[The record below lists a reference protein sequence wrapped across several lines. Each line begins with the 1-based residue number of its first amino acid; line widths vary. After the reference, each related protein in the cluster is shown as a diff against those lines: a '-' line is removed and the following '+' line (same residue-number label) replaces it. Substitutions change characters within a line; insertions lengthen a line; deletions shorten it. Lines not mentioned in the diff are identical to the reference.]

1 MLRAAERTLSLKSD
15 QAWIGGSRADPA
27 VSSWAAKVRSRS
39 VKSYL
44 RFPLRTLISY
54 VPAFLAVET
63 FRLLALAKDVKA
75 YSVAFA
81 ASAPIGTAVELDH
94 AMFAVE
100 REVAWNLEDGGG
112 ADLSRRQSC
121 RDQCCDQ

>member
-1 MLRAAERTLSLKSD
+1 MLCAAERTLSLKSD
-15 QAWIGGSRADPA
+15 QAWIGGSRTDPA

-75 YSVAFA
+75 YIVAFA
-81 ASAPIGTAVELDH
+81 ASAPIGTAVELS
-94 AMFAVE
+94 VE

>member
-15 QAWIGGSRADPA
+15 QAWIGGSRTDPA

-75 YSVAFA
+75 YIVAFA
-81 ASAPIGTAVELDH
+81 ASAPIGTAVELS
-94 AMFAVE
+94 VE